1 MFYLF
6 IQCPLSSNYV
16 SMWFIQKQ
24 TEERNP
30 VIEIYPSSS
39 AKAQWPLWISSF
51 TTFIMWEKAAVFF
64 HILFWKF
71 LRIGKIKDKQQPLEF
86 TDHRSAVFFLLDR
99 DHEDYCFN
107 FLNRFAFLFVPF
119 ISRDS
124 FSHCYLGPFAQRFS
138 LLFRGCLACSWSQW
152 SLPGWKGRTDSPI
165 SKEGRRVRKRKDTEV
180 FKWDYQ

>member
-64 HILFWKF
+64 PILFWKF

-152 SLPGWKGRTDSPI
+152 SLPGWKGRTDSL
-165 SKEGRRVRKRKDTEV
+165 
-180 FKWDYQ
+180 

>member
-30 VIEIYPSSS
+30 VIEIHPSSS

-71 LRIGKIKDKQQPLEF
+71 LRKGKIKDKQQPLEF
-86 TDHRSAVFFLLDR
+86 TDHRSAVFLLLKR
-99 DHEDYCFN
+99 NREDYCFH
-107 FLNRFAFLFVPF
+107 FLNRFAFLFVLF

-124 FSHCYLGPFAQRFS
+124 FSHCYLRPSAQSFS
-138 LLFRGCLACSWSQW
+138 LHCLACS
-152 SLPGWKGRTDSPI
+152 
-165 SKEGRRVRKRKDTEV
+165 
-180 FKWDYQ
+180 